1 MHGCD
6 RRQDKSSGFPVERR
20 RRSRGDVDPL
30 DWETKVLRRLEC
42 RVEAL
47 SNDAVPGAQQGSGF
61 GWEETP
67 LRTLLCRVR
76 TSRG

>member
-1 MHGCD
+1 MRGGD
-6 RRQDKSSGFPVERR
+6 RRQDTSIGSPVERR
-20 RRSRGDVDPL
+20 RRSRGDVDPM
-30 DWETKVLRRLEC
+30 DWETKVLRRLER
-42 RVEAL
+42 RVEAV
-47 SNDAVPGAQQGSGF
+47 SNDALPGEQPGGGF